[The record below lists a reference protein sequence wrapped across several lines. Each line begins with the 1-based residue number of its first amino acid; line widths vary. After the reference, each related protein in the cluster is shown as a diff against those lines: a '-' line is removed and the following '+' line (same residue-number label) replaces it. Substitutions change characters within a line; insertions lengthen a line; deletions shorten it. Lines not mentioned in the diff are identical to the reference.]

1 MSAPWIKP
9 EPKEAEKAL
18 MATPREIAEWMLVQL
33 NQKQRLYPEAVVLDI
48 RSEFG
53 EEFVYTNENGNL
65 AIDRQVLKGFRAITG
80 DDVVWDRTEFMW
92 RKRESHDEPG
102 KRMVD

>member
-9 EPKEAEKAL
+9 EPKGAEKAL
-18 MATPREIAEWMLVQL
+18 MTTPREVAEWMLGEL
-33 NQKQRLYPEAVVLDI
+33 NREDCLHQEAVVSDI
-48 RSEFG
+48 ESKFG

-65 AIDRQVLKGFRAITG
+65 AIRRQVLKEFRSISG

-102 KRMVD
+102 RRMVD

>member
-1 MSAPWIKP
+1 
-9 EPKEAEKAL
+9 